1 MCVCVLFAVCVVYIP
16 CVCVCVCIFG
26 ELSARLWRSVCRSSL
41 SLLLACKG
49 TEAGNF
55 AGAGAE
61 VGVGLGSGGSSP
73 ARPLTIK
80 VNEYFNIGKQITHMG
95 NGNGQHSHDLCMDL
109 QMQLDWSW
117 T

>member
-1 MCVCVLFAVCVVYIP
+1 MCQ
-16 CVCVCVCIFG
+16 
-26 ELSARLWRSVCRSSL
+26 SSQA
-41 SLLLACKG
+41 LLLACNG
-49 TEAGNF
+49 TKTGTV

-61 VGVGLGSGGSSP
+61 VRVGGGVSSP

-95 NGNGQHSHDLCMDL
+95 NGNAQHSHDLCMDL
-109 QMQLDWSW
+109 QRPLDCSW